1 MSSTTS
7 SPSNDSPIWESQ
19 VGKLRRWYFI
29 YLGCWLGSIIP
40 YFIGGEIATS
50 IFLFL
55 IFGSLVPYII
65 SMFYA
70 YKVQANL
77 NKAGLIRAGAW
88 QIVVAALF
96 LNPFLFGFYI
106 PLSVL
111 FAVRSIRKKLALNNT
126 QF

>member
-1 MSSTTS
+1 
-7 SPSNDSPIWESQ
+7 
-19 VGKLRRWYFI
+19 
-29 YLGCWLGSIIP
+29 
-40 YFIGGEIATS
+40 
-50 IFLFL
+50 
-55 IFGSLVPYII
+55 
-65 SMFYA
+65 MFYA

-77 NKAGLIRAGAW
+77 NKAGLMRAGAW